1 MSEVVLR
8 VKNLTKKF
16 GNRVA
21 VDNISFDVFEGEIF
35 GFLGPNGA
43 GKTTAIKMI
52 TGLSKPDSGNVLIC
66 GKSIKT
72 QFEKA
77 ILNVGGII
85 ENPEMYKNLSG
96 LENLKYFAGLY
107 KNVDKK
113 RIDEV
118 VEIVGLSD
126 RIKDK
131 VRTYSLGMKQRLG
144 IAQALLHR
152 PKLLILDEPT
162 NGLDPSG
169 VIEMRRFLKKTAIDE
184 GIGIVISSHNLS
196 EMELMCDS
204 IGIINS
210 GRLEKIR
217 AIDQLKEYNENQ
229 QVYLKVNFP
238 NFAGKLIMLNFNPEK
253 ISIIKDTLTI
263 NISHD
268 KIPEIT
274 SLLVSNGI
282 AVYSATAVVKTLE
295 DVFLDTVNRRALPAP
310 KNN

>member
-8 VKNLTKKF
+8 VKNLTKKY
-16 GNRVA
+16 GNRIA

-66 GKSIKT
+66 GNSIKT
-72 QFEKA
+72 HFEKA

-107 KNVDKK
+107 KNIDRK

-118 VEIVGLSD
+118 VKIVGLTD

-169 VIEMRRFLKKTAIDE
+169 IIEMRRFLKKIAINE
-184 GIGIVISSHNLS
+184 SIGILISSHNLS

-204 IGIINS
+204 IGIIS
-210 GRLEKIR
+210 AGRLEKIR
-217 AIDQLKEYNENQ
+217 AIDQLKEYNDNQ

-238 NFAGKLIMLNFNPEK
+238 NFAGKLIMTKFNPEK

-274 SLLVSNGI
+274 ALLVSNGI

-295 DVFLDTVNRRALPAP
+295 DVFLDTINRRALPAP

>member
-238 NFAGKLIMLNFNPEK
+238 NFAGKLIMSNFNPEK
-253 ISIIKDTLTI
+253 ISIIKDTLTV

-295 DVFLDTVNRRALPAP
+295 DIFLDTVNRRALPAP